1 MVRSPRRLFGM
12 DVLGG
17 QRPAQDL
24 LQVNNLFVCLLTAIH
39 FCVLEAILKLLP
51 NSKEI
56 NNSKIKI

>member
-1 MVRSPRRLFGM
+1 MVRSPRRLLGM

-17 QRPAQDL
+17 ERPAQDL
-24 LQVNNLFVCLLTAIH
+24 LQVNELITCLITAIH

-56 NNSKIKI
+56 KNSKIKI